1 MINSRPTTPGE
12 ASRRWHARPL
22 LVEQCWLPSSTHLP
36 HPARFMAHFASSGRA
51 YNKHF
56 TSAIYN
62 QKHVYE
68 LVQA

>member
-1 MINSRPTTPGE
+1 
-12 ASRRWHARPL
+12 
-22 LVEQCWLPSSTHLP
+22 
-36 HPARFMAHFASSGRA
+36 MAHFASSGRA